1 MSEAQPACAWIFPGQ
16 GSQTVGMGRALAEAD
31 PEAAALFA
39 AADEALGVGLSEI
52 IFNGPEEALQQTD
65 VQQPAIVVT
74 SVALLDA
81 LRRRG
86 RLSEPRAIAGHSLG
100 QYSALVAAGALPL
113 AEALRLVAER
123 GRLMQIHGRGAMAAV
138 LNLDPEHVAAVAAEA
153 GVEVA
158 NVNAPGQ
165 ITLSGRREGIEHAMQ
180 LAQAR
185 GARRVVLLPVS
196 AAFHS
201 SLMAPV
207 VEGLRSLVEA
217 APLQAPLAPIISNV
231 DARPLT
237 DAAALRRELLGHICA
252 PVQWVTTIEVMLAAG
267 VGHFV
272 EVGPGRV
279 LSGLVRRISRAA
291 AVSDA
296 ETLLG

>member
-39 AADEALGVGLSEI
+39 AADEALGLGLSEI

-74 SVALLDA
+74 SIALLDA

-113 AEALRLVAER
+113 ADALRLVAER

-207 VEGLRSLVEA
+207 VEGLRPLVEA
-217 APLQAPLAPIISNV
+217 APLQAPLAPVISNV
-231 DARPLT
+231 NARPLT
-237 DAAALRRELLGHICA
+237 DAAALRRELLDHICA
-252 PVQWVTTIEVMLAAG
+252 PVQWVTTIEAMLAAG

-279 LSGLVRRISRAA
+279 LSGLVRRISREA

-296 ETLLG
+296 ETFLG

>member
-39 AADEALGVGLSEI
+39 AADEALGLGLSEI

-74 SVALLDA
+74 SIALLDA

-86 RLSEPRAIAGHSLG
+86 RLSEPRALAGHSLG

-113 AEALRLVAER
+113 ADALRLVAER

-207 VEGLRSLVEA
+207 VEGLRPLVEA
-217 APLQAPLAPIISNV
+217 APLQAPLAPVISNV

-237 DAAALRRELLGHICA
+237 DAAALRRELLDHICA
-252 PVQWVTTIEVMLAAG
+252 PVQWVTTIEAMLAAG

-279 LSGLVRRISRAA
+279 LSGLVRRISREA

-296 ETLLG
+296 ETFLG

>member
-39 AADEALGVGLSEI
+39 AADEALGLGLSEI

-74 SVALLDA
+74 SIALLDA

-113 AEALRLVAER
+113 ADALRLVAER

-207 VEGLRSLVEA
+207 VEGLRPLVEA
-217 APLQAPLAPIISNV
+217 APLQAPLAPVISNV

-237 DAAALRRELLGHICA
+237 DAAALRRELLDHICA
-252 PVQWVTTIEVMLAAG
+252 PVQWVTTIEAMLAAG

-279 LSGLVRRISRAA
+279 LSGLVRRISREA

-296 ETLLG
+296 ETFLG